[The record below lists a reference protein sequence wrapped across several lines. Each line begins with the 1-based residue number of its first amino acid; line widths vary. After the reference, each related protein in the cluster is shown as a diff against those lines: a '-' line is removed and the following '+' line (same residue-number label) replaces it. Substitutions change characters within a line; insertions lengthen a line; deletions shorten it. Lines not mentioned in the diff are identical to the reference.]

1 MRFNKKADK
10 VNNDDLIAQLMNNGK
25 PTKWF
30 VVKMYVEFT
39 NQFTKINSKVK
50 FHDKVVWG
58 VIITAAV
65 GTFLAIVGGAIT
77 AVLRYLGVL

>member
-1 MRFNKKADK
+1 MR
-10 VNNDDLIAQLMNNGK
+10 NDDLIKELMNNGH

-39 NQFTKINSKVK
+39 QHFTRLNGKVK
-50 FHDKVVWG
+50 FHDKVIWG